1 MYLLLNFFFKES
13 GPLCRI
19 RIRTKV
25 VRIRNT
31 DPNIDSIGGHFL
43 IHYWGVKL
51 SWGFIRRGIHP
62 ARAFN
67 GWGQYYGSANIIMR
81 IRIRVRS
88 WLHLDP
94 DQVYNFKK

>member
-1 MYLLLNFFFKES
+1 MYYLKLFNFFFEES
-13 GPLCRI
+13 GPICRI

-51 SWGFIRRGIHP
+51 SWGFIRRGTVFTQQG
-62 ARAFN
+62 AFN
-67 GWGQYYGSANIIMR
+67 GWGQY
-81 IRIRVRS
+81 
-88 WLHLDP
+88 
-94 DQVYNFKK
+94 